1 MIDATRKIYSWL
13 KLLGG
18 LDLGGCH
25 GLVPTLGP
33 TVTVLKSSNYA
44 MIRELP
50 PGYVLAPKQF
60 GDLQV
65 PLIRPSVPGFLMRH
79 HLSDRMSGEQRFE
92 NVDGVA
98 LPDNERCAKFGQRS
112 VLGLGALQ

>member
-1 MIDATRKIYSWL
+1 MIDVTCQICSWL
-13 KLLGG
+13 ELLGG

-33 TVTVLKSSNYA
+33 AVTVLKSSNYA
-44 MIRELP
+44 MIGELP
-50 PGYVLAPKQF
+50 PRYVLAPKQL

-65 PLIRPSVPGFLMRH
+65 PLIRPSVAGFLMRH
-79 HLSDRMSGEQRFE
+79 HFSNRMSGEQRFE
-92 NVDGVA
+92 YVDGVA

-112 VLGLGALQ
+112 V